1 MQFNATS
8 MRKLNYQNSN
18 EENQVYEEKNKL
30 CEESTKWVF
39 QPDGI
44 LREVAMT
51 FFTGGKTSCQKY
63 TGLPKTGIKAN
74 ATKSVTLSVKGII
87 FIVLLSPILIN
98 R

>member
-1 MQFNATS
+1 
-8 MRKLNYQNSN
+8 
-18 EENQVYEEKNKL
+18 
-30 CEESTKWVF
+30 
-39 QPDGI
+39 
-44 LREVAMT
+44 MT